1 MRSSSGDYTASL
13 QTLAVLHSA
22 VDAFFDD
29 VMVNAEEM
37 DLRLNRQGLL
47 KSLHDA
53 MNRVADLSRLATRSS
68 RRRRTG
74 RRCPAHWMPLRE
86 LNHAGFHVVVASN
99 QPGLGRGLIDVATL
113 NTIHSRM
120 HKMLA
125 AVGAKVD
132 AVFFCPHTADDG
144 CTCRKPLPGLFEQIG
159 ERYGLDLHGVAAC
172 GDSLEHLLAAQAA
185 GCETHLVLTGKAA
198 VLAGHP
204 LPDGFPSGT
213 QVHADL
219 GAFASHLIARQGR

>member
-1 MRSSSGDYTASL
+1 MKLVILERDGTINHEGDPFIT
-13 QTLAVLHSA
+13 SA
-22 VDAFFDD
+22 EDWAPLPGALDAI
-29 VMVNAEEM
+29 A
-37 DLRLNRQGLL
+37 Q
-47 KSLHDA
+47 
-53 MNRVADLSRLATRSS
+53 
-68 RRRRTG
+68 
-74 RRCPAHWMPLRE
+74 
-86 LNHAGFHVVVASN
+86 LNHAGFHVVIASN

-132 AVFFCPHTADDG
+132 AVFYCPHTAEDG

-172 GDSLEHLLAAQAA
+172 GDNLEHLLAAQAA
-185 GCETHLVLTGKAA
+185 GCEPHLVLTGKAA
-198 VLAGHP
+198 VLGGQP

-219 GAFASHLIARQGR
+219 GAFASHLIVRQGR

>member
-1 MRSSSGDYTASL
+1 
-13 QTLAVLHSA
+13 
-22 VDAFFDD
+22 
-29 VMVNAEEM
+29 
-37 DLRLNRQGLL
+37 
-47 KSLHDA
+47 
-53 MNRVADLSRLATRSS
+53 
-68 RRRRTG
+68 
-74 RRCPAHWMPLRE
+74 MPSRE
-86 LNHAGFHVVVASN
+86 LNHAGFHVAVATN

-132 AVFFCPHTADDG
+132 AVFFCPHTAEDG

-198 VLAGHP
+198 VLAGQP